1 MSVVFK
7 PLINGGGGLV
17 TQSYPTLCDP
27 VGCSPPGSSVH
38 GISQAIILQW
48 VAISFSRTSSQPR
61 DQTQV
66 SCIACCFFTSET
78 SGKPTYQWYF
88 CYGSLN
94 GLRLCPANYDT
105 TVNRPITKPLVE
117 PWGCAGYILLGPF
130 LTQPTSPRTLSYVP
144 LSTPWYLS
152 SHS

>member
-17 TQSYPTLCDP
+17 TQACSTLCDP
-27 VGCSPPGSSVH
+27 VGCSPQVSSVH
-38 GISQAIILQW
+38 GISQARILKW
-48 VAISFSRTSSQPR
+48 VPFPSPGHLSNPGIKPKYPALHA
-61 DQTQV
+61 V
-66 SCIACCFFTSET
+66 SL
-78 SGKPTYQWYF
+78 PLRHQ
-88 CYGSLN
+88 GSPLIN
-94 GLRLCPANYDT
+94 GIFVSAAPENYDT
-105 TVNRPITKPLVE
+105 TVNHPIIKPLVE
-117 PWGCAGYILLGPF
+117 PWGCAGYILLRPG